1 MEMKMDE
8 KRKEELA
15 YHLFR
20 CTSIIAVP
28 LEDGD
33 YMFLFRSLVGPDDY
47 YEKRTSS
54 SWKKWFF
61 STTKAV
67 FYRGE
72 IITKVKKICNKH
84 LRKIIESPEI
94 LKLNLYD
101 DKIRISS
108 PQYVT
113 PIKNLMREHR
123 FMRKRG
129 RLRKY
134 RSDKVE
140 KVQKTYYGIIKLG
153 NRITKEQQ
161 EILKGKNRAL
171 TLPEISA
178 INKKLKIGDFHLV
191 KGIVFSGIGYV
202 ALRRT
207 SRLEDVPLCQL
218 RKMLYSQ
225 DYRERT
231 LKRFSGNVTKSQ
243 LI

>member
-1 MEMKMDE
+1 MD
-8 KRKEELA
+8 KKLKEELA

-28 LEDGD
+28 LEDGH

-47 YEKRTSS
+47 CEKRNSS

-72 IITKVKKICNKH
+72 IITEHKVKEICNRH

-94 LKLNLYD
+94 LMLNLYD

-108 PQYVT
+108 PKYVT
-113 PIKNLMREHR
+113 PIKDLMRELR

-140 KVQKTYYGIIKLG
+140 KVKKTHYGIIKLG
-153 NRITKEQQ
+153 KRITKEQQ
-161 EILKGKNRAL
+161 EILKGENRDL
-171 TLPEISA
+171 TLSEISA
-178 INKKLKIGDFHLV
+178 INKKLKIGDFDLV
-191 KGIVFSGIGYV
+191 KEIVDSGIGYV

-207 SRLEDVPLCQL
+207 SRSEHVPRCQL
-218 RKMLYSQ
+218 RKMLYSR

-231 LKRFSGNVTKSQ
+231 LKRF
-243 LI
+243 